1 MTELKAL
8 ILDTETHTLNGYPI
22 EIAFAPCAFA
32 QGVLVIKQDQV
43 FDEYFSCPEPISLG
57 AMAVHHILESDIAE
71 KPSYDTFRMPE
82 NVEYLI
88 GHNINYDIEAVQKS
102 QPDFKVKGICT
113 LALARMIWDEL
124 ETHTLSALYYFVM
137 DDKEAARKHLR
148 HAHNAKADIYFTGVI
163 LRAIVEK
170 LAIKDMQSLY
180 LMSETARIPK
190 RISFGKHKGTLVK
203 DLDSGYVAWL
213 LRQDDLDPY
222 LEKALRGQAA

>member
-1 MTELKAL
+1 MNAV
-8 ILDTETHTLNGYPI
+8 ILDTETHALNGYPI
-22 EIAFAPCAFA
+22 EIAFAPCSFE
-32 QGVLVIKQDQV
+32 QGVLVIHQDQV

-57 AMAVHHILESDIAE
+57 AMAVHHILETDIAE

-88 GHNINYDIEAVQKS
+88 GHNINYDIEAVQKC

-113 LALARMIWDEL
+113 LALARMIWDGL
-124 ETHTLSALYYFVM
+124 ETHTLGALYYYVM
-137 DDKEAARKHLR
+137 EDKQSAKKHLR
-148 HAHNAKADIYFTGVI
+148 NAHNAKADIYFTGVI

-180 LMSETARIPK
+180 LMSEMARIPK
-190 RISFGKHKGTLVK
+190 RINFGKYKGTLVK
-203 DLDSGYVAWL
+203 ELDQGYISWL

-222 LEKALRGQAA
+222 LEKALRSKAA